1 MDLLGNYF
9 HCLLLDFI
17 ATTYTTTTTTT
28 TTTTD
33 TTVTIIVTT
42 KNAIMKTTSD
52 CYFIHP
58 IHHQFIK

>member
-17 ATTYTTTTTTT
+17 ATTSITTT

>member
-17 ATTYTTTTTTT
+17 ATTSTT

-42 KNAIMKTTSD
+42 KNAIMKTTGD